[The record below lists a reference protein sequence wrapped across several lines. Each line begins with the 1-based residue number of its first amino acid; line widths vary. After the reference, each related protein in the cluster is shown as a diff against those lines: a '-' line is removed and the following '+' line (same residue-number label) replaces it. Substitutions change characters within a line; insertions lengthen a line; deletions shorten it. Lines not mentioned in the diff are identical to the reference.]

1 MNTLPLNP
9 ALHTDADAVLR
20 IADQAGLSDHTIFQT
35 SGSTGEPKF
44 VCLSGEALEASAR
57 AVNDHFGANASDVWL
72 LVLPEFHVGG
82 FSIPLRARLSGS
94 RVISIRGRWNV
105 AEGAR
110 LAAEAT
116 LVSLVPT
123 QLHDLV
129 ETGLKCPPAL
139 RAAIIGGGSL
149 RPELR
154 ERAVALG
161 WPVRETY
168 GMTEAASQI
177 ASEDDAGAMKIL
189 PIWKTRT
196 DPDGRLSI
204 SGAALFSGYIT
215 GGKFEPAG
223 KWFETSDIVSTKDRA
238 LTFTGRADDTVKVMG
253 ELVDIAKLEASL
265 PAGAVIIA
273 IPDARREHQL
283 VLVCGP
289 EITDRAALIAQFND
303 HHAGF
308 ERIAKVVAIPQIPRS
323 PLGKPRRSE
332 LRTFVLHNA

>member
-1 MNTLPLNP
+1 VNTLQLNP
-9 ALHTDADAVLR
+9 ALPTDADAVLR

-35 SGSTGEPKF
+35 SGSTDEPKF
-44 VCLSGEALEASAR
+44 VCLSREALEVSAR
-57 AVNDHFGANASDVWL
+57 AVNCHLGADASDTWL

-82 FSIPLRARLSGS
+82 FSIPLRARISGS
-94 RVISIRGRWNV
+94 RVISMSGKWNA

-129 ETGLKCPPAL
+129 ETGLKCPLKL
-139 RAAIIGGGSL
+139 RAAIIGGGRL
-149 RPELR
+149 LPDLR

-177 ASEDDAGAMKIL
+177 ASEDDFGSMIIL
-189 PIWKTRT
+189 PIWRTRT
-196 DPDGRLSI
+196 SSDSRLSI
-204 SGAALFSGYIT
+204 SGEALFSGYIA

-223 KWFETSDIVSTKDRA
+223 EWFETSDIVTLENGA
-238 LTFTGRADDTVKVMG
+238 LTFTGRADDTVKIMG
-253 ELVDIAKLEASL
+253 ELVNIAELERHL
-265 PAGAVIIA
+265 PADAVIGT
-273 IPDARREHQL
+273 IPDTRRENQL

-289 EITDRAALIAQFND
+289 EIANPATLLTQFN
-303 HHAGF
+303 
-308 ERIAKVVAIPQIPRS
+308 ESRRI
-323 PLGKPRRSE
+323 
-332 LRTFVLHNA
+332 